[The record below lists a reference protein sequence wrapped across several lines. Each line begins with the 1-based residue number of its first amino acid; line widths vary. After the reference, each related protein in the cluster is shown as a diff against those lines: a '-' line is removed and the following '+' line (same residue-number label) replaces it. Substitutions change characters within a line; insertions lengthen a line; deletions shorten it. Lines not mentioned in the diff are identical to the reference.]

1 MKKLPISIFLF
12 VMLMA
17 VVSAIT
23 SYKTTC
29 TRISEDVNNALALT
43 KYQMPCDV
51 VSADTIRCYRN
62 NITIAEVKETA
73 CLAMRTI
80 RKGNRHET
88 ELIAEANCDF
98 STVLMLSDQRASA
111 SLMLVGLLW
120 LIGSTVYIRR
130 HKPELIVQGITY
142 GGLIF
147 SNDRF
152 SNATGER
159 IHLTPMQHTLL
170 EMLLKSDDHTLTK
183 QEICDRLWPKKPDA
197 NDTLYTL
204 IRRIKPIIEANSNL
218 KIESD
223 RGRSYSL
230 RICKM

>member
-1 MKKLPISIFLF
+1 MKKLPISIFLL

-17 VVSAIT
+17 FVSAIT
-23 SYKTTC
+23 SYKATS

-62 NITIAEVKETA
+62 NITIVELRDTA
-73 CLAMRTI
+73 CLAMRTV
-80 RKGNRHET
+80 RKGNRQET

-98 STVLMLSDQRASA
+98 ATIFMLSDQRASA
-111 SLMLVGLLW
+111 ALVVIGMLW
-120 LIGSTVYIRR
+120 LIGSTLYVRR
-130 HKPELIVQGITY
+130 HRPELIVQGIAY

-147 SNDRF
+147 NNDRF
-152 SNATGER
+152 CNATGER

-170 EMLLKSDDHTLTK
+170 EMFLKSDDHTLTK

-223 RGRSYSL
+223 RGKSYSL
-230 RICKM
+230 EVK

>member
-120 LIGSTVYIRR
+120 LIGSTIYIRR

-170 EMLLKSDDHTLTK
+170 EMFLKSDDHTLTK

-223 RGRSYSL
+223 RGKSYSL
-230 RICKM
+230 EIR

>member
-120 LIGSTVYIRR
+120 LIGSTIYIRR

-170 EMLLKSDDHTLTK
+170 EMFLKSDDHTLTK

-230 RICKM
+230 EIK

>member
-51 VSADTIRCYRN
+51 VSADTIRCYRD

-170 EMLLKSDDHTLTK
+170 EMFLKSDDHTLTK

-223 RGRSYSL
+223 RGKSYSL
-230 RICKM
+230 EIR

>member
-170 EMLLKSDDHTLTK
+170 EMFLKSDDHTLTK

-230 RICKM
+230 EIK

>member
-51 VSADTIRCYRN
+51 VSADTIRCYRD
-62 NITIAEVKETA
+62 NITIAEIKETA

-170 EMLLKSDDHTLTK
+170 EMFLKSDDHTLTK

-230 RICKM
+230 EIR

>member
-1 MKKLPISIFLF
+1 MKKLPISIFLL

-17 VVSAIT
+17 VVSAVT
-23 SYKTTC
+23 SYKATS

-43 KYQMPCDV
+43 RYQMPCDV

-62 NITIAEVKETA
+62 NITIAELRDTA
-73 CLAMRTI
+73 YLAMRTV
-80 RKGNRHET
+80 RRGNRQET

-98 STVLMLSDQRASA
+98 ATVFMLSDQRASA
-111 SLMLVGLLW
+111 SLVVIGMLW
-120 LIGSTVYIRR
+120 LIVSTIYVRR
-130 HKPELIVQGITY
+130 HKPELIVQGIAY

-147 SNDRF
+147 NNDRF
-152 SNATGER
+152 CNATGER

-170 EMLLKSDDHTLTK
+170 EMFLKSDDHTLTK

-230 RICKM
+230 EVK

>member
-1 MKKLPISIFLF
+1 
-12 VMLMA
+12 MLMA

-23 SYKTTC
+23 SYKATSI
-29 TRISEDVNNALALT
+29 RISEDVNNALALT

-62 NITIAEVKETA
+62 NITIAELRDTA
-73 CLAMRTI
+73 YLAMRTV
-80 RKGNRHET
+80 RRGNRQET

-98 STVLMLSDQRASA
+98 TTIFMLSDQRASA
-111 SLMLVGLLW
+111 SLVLIGMLW
-120 LIGSTVYIRR
+120 LIGSTIYMRR
-130 HKPELIVQGITY
+130 HKPELIVQGIAY

-147 SNDRF
+147 NNDWF
-152 SNATGER
+152 CNATGER

-170 EMLLKSDDHTLTK
+170 EMFLKSDDHTLTK

-230 RICKM
+230 EVR

>member
-1 MKKLPISIFLF
+1 
-12 VMLMA
+12 MLMA
-17 VVSAIT
+17 FVSAFT
-23 SYKTTC
+23 SYKSTSK
-29 TRISEDVNNALALT
+29 RISEDVNNALALT

-62 NITIAEVKETA
+62 NITIAELRETA
-73 CLAMRTI
+73 CLAMRTV

-88 ELIAEANCDF
+88 ELIAEANCDIA
-98 STVLMLSDQRASA
+98 TVFMLSDQRASA
-111 SLMLVGLLW
+111 SLMLAGILW
-120 LIGSTVYIRR
+120 LIGSTIYMRR
-130 HKPELIVQGITY
+130 HKSELIVQGIAY
-142 GGLIF
+142 GGLVF
-147 SNDRF
+147 NNDRF
-152 SNATGER
+152 STATGER

-170 EMLLKSDDHTLTK
+170 EMFLKSDDHTLTK

-230 RICKM
+230 KIENF

>member
-51 VSADTIRCYRN
+51 VSADTIRCYRD
-62 NITIAEVKETA
+62 NITIAEIKETA

-170 EMLLKSDDHTLTK
+170 EMFLKSDDHTLTK

-230 RICKM
+230 EII

>member
-1 MKKLPISIFLF
+1 MKKLPISIFLL

-23 SYKTTC
+23 SYKATS

-62 NITIAEVKETA
+62 NITIVELRDTA
-73 CLAMRTI
+73 YLAMRTV
-80 RKGNRHET
+80 RRGNHQET

-98 STVLMLSDQRASA
+98 ATIFMLSDQRASA
-111 SLMLVGLLW
+111 ALVVIGMLW
-120 LIGSTVYIRR
+120 LIGSTLYVRR
-130 HKPELIVQGITY
+130 HRPELIVQGIAY

-147 SNDRF
+147 NNDRF
-152 SNATGER
+152 CNATGER

-170 EMLLKSDDHTLTK
+170 EMFLKSDDHTLTK

-230 RICKM
+230 EVR

>member
-51 VSADTIRCYRN
+51 VSADTIRCYRD
-62 NITIAEVKETA
+62 NITIAEIKETA

-170 EMLLKSDDHTLTK
+170 EMFLKSDDHTLTK

-223 RGRSYSL
+223 RGKSYSL
-230 RICKM
+230 EVK

>member
-1 MKKLPISIFLF
+1 MKKLPILIFLF

-51 VSADTIRCYRN
+51 VTADTIRCYRN
-62 NITIAEVKETA
+62 NITIAELKETA

-98 STVLMLSDQRASA
+98 TTVLMLSDQRASA
-111 SLMLVGLLW
+111 SFMLVGILW
-120 LIGSTVYIRR
+120 LIGSTLYIRR
-130 HKPELIVQGITY
+130 HKPELIVQGI
-142 GGLIF
+142 
-147 SNDRF
+147 
-152 SNATGER
+152 AT
-159 IHLTPMQHTLL
+159 
-170 EMLLKSDDHTLTK
+170 
-183 QEICDRLWPKKPDA
+183 
-197 NDTLYTL
+197 
-204 IRRIKPIIEANSNL
+204 EAD
-218 KIESD
+218 IQ
-223 RGRSYSL
+223 
-230 RICKM
+230 

>member
-1 MKKLPISIFLF
+1 
-12 VMLMA
+12 MLMA
-17 VVSAIT
+17 FVSAFT
-23 SYKTTC
+23 SYKSTSK
-29 TRISEDVNNALALT
+29 RISEDVNNALALT

-62 NITIAEVKETA
+62 NITIAELRETA
-73 CLAMRTI
+73 CLAMRTV

-98 STVLMLSDQRASA
+98 ATVFMLSDQRASA
-111 SLMLVGLLW
+111 SLMLAGILW
-120 LIGSTVYIRR
+120 LIGSTIYMRR

-170 EMLLKSDDHTLTK
+170 EMFLKSDDHTLTK

>member
-12 VMLMA
+12 VILMA

-29 TRISEDVNNALALT
+29 TRISEDVNHALALT

-51 VSADTIRCYRN
+51 VTADTIRCYRN
-62 NITIAEVKETA
+62 NITIAELKETA
-73 CLAMRTI
+73 CLAIRTI

-98 STVLMLSDQRASA
+98 TTVLMLSDQRASA
-111 SLMLVGLLW
+111 SLFVIGMLW
-120 LIGSTVYIRR
+120 FIGSTLYMRR
-130 HKPELIVQGITY
+130 SKPELIVQGITY
-142 GGLIF
+142 GGLVLDNEKF
-147 SNDRF
+147 CTT
-152 SNATGER
+152 TGEH

-170 EMLLKSDDHTLTK
+170 EMFLKSDNHTLTK

-223 RGRSYSL
+223 RGKSYSL
-230 RICKM
+230 EVR